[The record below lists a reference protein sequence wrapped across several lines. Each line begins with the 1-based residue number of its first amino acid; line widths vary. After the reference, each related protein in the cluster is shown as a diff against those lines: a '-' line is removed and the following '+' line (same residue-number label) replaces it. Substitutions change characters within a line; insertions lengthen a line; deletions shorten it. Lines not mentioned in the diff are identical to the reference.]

1 MEGPRRTK
9 IIVIGLVLTIMSI
22 FLLTKNA
29 AIVKEK
35 KEERRERLI
44 VSLAAE
50 KIEKE
55 AANTDRQTLE
65 EVVTAIYRASKR
77 KGIDYRIVLA
87 LAKVESNFR
96 NDAISPKGARGLLQ
110 IKPSVAE
117 SIAKDL
123 GIRLNSKKSLHEFEK
138 NVLIGTHILSSLIE
152 EFYDIHRALSAYN
165 MGHKKLLEQS
175 NSDFRTTFSK
185 AVLREYKRYLE
196 ILPDP

>member
-9 IIVIGLVLTIMSI
+9 VIVVGLVLTIISI

-29 AIVKEK
+29 AILKEK

-44 VSLAAE
+44 ASLAAE

>member
-1 MEGPRRTK
+1 MEGARRTK
-9 IIVIGLVLTIMSI
+9 IIVVGLVLTFISI
-22 FLLTKNA
+22 FLFTKNA
-29 AIVKEK
+29 AILKEK

-138 NVLIGTHILSSLIE
+138 NILIGTHILSSLIE

>member
-9 IIVIGLVLTIMSI
+9 VIVVGLVLTFISI
-22 FLLTKNA
+22 FLFTKNA

-35 KEERRERLI
+35 KEEGRERLI

-65 EVVTAIYRASKR
+65 EVVTTIYRASKR

-123 GIRLNSKKSLHEFEK
+123 GIRLNNKKSLHDFEK
-138 NVLIGTHILSSLIE
+138 NILIGTHILSSLIE

-175 NSDFRTTFSK
+175 NSDFRTTFSN

>member
-9 IIVIGLVLTIMSI
+9 IIVVGLVLTIISI

-29 AIVKEK
+29 AILKEK